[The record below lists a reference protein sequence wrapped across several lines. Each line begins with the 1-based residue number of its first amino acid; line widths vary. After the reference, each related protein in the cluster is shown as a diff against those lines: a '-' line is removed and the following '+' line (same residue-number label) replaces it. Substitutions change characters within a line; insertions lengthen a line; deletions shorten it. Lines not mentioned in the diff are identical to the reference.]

1 MGLKELW
8 YSDAYKQLREETEGR
23 LCFICLSGSYGYG
36 TNVEGSDYDIR
47 GVMLPTKEE
56 LIGLNHFEQR
66 IDNETDTTIYEFNKF
81 IKLAMANNPNVIE
94 LLGCKE
100 YLVFNE
106 VGFMLLDAV
115 DKMLSKR
122 CINTFGGYAVAQLRR
137 LENALSRAT
146 PEKRLEQIK
155 QTMDVAIQKLKDK
168 NELFEKDKI
177 NIDVDDKGLYIS
189 LNVEKAPIGTLR
201 AALNDISTI
210 ESSYDRLNG
219 RNKKKDAAHL
229 NKHIMHLIRL
239 YLTCFDILEKQKM
252 ITYREKDR
260 EFLLEVRKGKFIK
273 DGKLT
278 DDFYPYL
285 ETLKERMEKDIKET
299 KLQDKPD
306 MKYINNLVMEV
317 NTKVI
322 KDEVE
327 TYDEPQKV
335 RFVYNEEK

>member
-1 MGLKELW
+1 MDLKELW
-8 YSDAYKQLREETEGR
+8 YSDSYKQLREETEGR

-56 LIGLNHFEQR
+56 LIGLKHFEQR

-94 LLGCKE
+94 LLGCRE

-122 CINTFGGYAVAQLRR
+122 CINTFGGYAVAQLRG
-137 LENALSRAT
+137 LENALSKAT

-155 QTMDVAIQKLKDK
+155 DTMNVAIQKLKSK
-168 NELFEKDKI
+168 NELFEKD
-177 NIDVDDKGLYIS
+177 NISVDVDDKGLYIS
-189 LNVEKAPIGTLR
+189 LKVEKAPIGTLR
-201 AALNDISTI
+201 AALNDILAI
-210 ESSYDRLNG
+210 EFSYDKLHG
-219 RNKKKDAAHL
+219 RNKKKDISHL
-229 NKHIMHLIRL
+229 NKHVMHLIRL
-239 YLTCFDILEKQKM
+239 YLTCFDILEKQKL

-260 EFLLEVRKGKFIK
+260 GFLLEVRKGKFIK

-278 DDFYPYL
+278 NEFYPYL
-285 ETLKERMEKDIKET
+285 ETLKARMAKDIKET

-306 MKYINNLVMEV
+306 MEYISNLVMEV
-317 NTKVI
+317 NSKVI
-322 KDEVE
+322 KDEIE

-335 RFVYNEEK
+335 RFVYREEK